1 MSFGIPV
8 RNGLGFGASSAM
20 ALAASFPYEGLITPG
35 VLSPLL
41 TFTRAQTGGSVATA
55 NELSA
60 WQTYAADTPRFV
72 VPTGGLLLEG
82 QRTNAITNPREPGG
96 IGWTLT
102 NIASVTPTTGP
113 DNVSGSASTINEG
126 SATGTHI
133 IQATIPSVYTTVH
146 TLSVLLRPGTCN
158 RARVLFG
165 GSGFGSSVAVSVLLS
180 GAGTI
185 TASGAGVTQA
195 NITATNGWY
204 RVQVSGL
211 SLASG
216 STLAQV
222 RMLSSTGT
230 ESYTGTNRT
239 LDVAWPQ
246 SEVSA
251 AFASTPILPPIA
263 TPGASTRGADLVT
276 APLSSLGIGSDG
288 ACTVLMTCQFSGLDA
303 TAIQRLLVLDDGTQN
318 NRIGFQQQNSNQ
330 LRVFRTTAGTS
341 TTATDA
347 TIATIGSQLAIGVSS
362 YGAGRVAASVNG
374 GVPVAVTGA
383 PTSGLTTI
391 RFGNDASGTTPMF
404 GTMAYCVVLPF
415 ALSDADLQAAVSAFP
430 VP

>member
-8 RNGLGFGASSAM
+8 RNGLGIGLPSAM
-20 ALAASFPYEGLITPG
+20 ALASSLPYEGLITPG
-35 VLSPLL
+35 IISPDL
-41 TFTRAQTGGSVATA
+41 TFTRTQAGNSVATG
-55 NELSA
+55 NELTA
-60 WQTYAADTPRFV
+60 WQTYVADTPRFV

-96 IGWTLT
+96 TGWTLT

-133 IQATIPSVYTTVH
+133 LQATIPSVYSTVH
-146 TLSVLLRPGTCN
+146 AFSVLLRPGTCN
-158 RARVLFG
+158 RARVTFG
-165 GSGFGSSVAVSVLLS
+165 GSAFGNGVTVSVLLS
-180 GAGTI
+180 GAGSI
-185 TASGAGVTQA
+185 TTSGASVVQSS
-195 NITATNGWY
+195 ITVTNGWY
-204 RVQVSGL
+204 RVQVSGS

-216 STLAQV
+216 STFAQV
-222 RMLSSTGT
+222 RMLSSTGS

-251 AFASTPILPPIA
+251 AFASTPILPPIG
-263 TPGASTRGADLVT
+263 TPGASTRGADLLS
-276 APLSSLGIGSDG
+276 APLASVDVSDDG
-288 ACTVLMTCQFSGLDA
+288 ACTVLWSGQFVGLD
-303 TAIQRLLVLDDGTQN
+303 TTSTQRLIAVDDGTIDN
-318 NRIGFQQQNSNQ
+318 CVGFQQQSGTSLQ
-330 LRVFRTTAGTS
+330 VFRTTAGASATD
-341 TTATDA
+341 TTATSA
-347 TIATIGSQLAIGVSS
+347 AVGAPLRIGVSID
-362 YGAGRVAASVNG
+362 GAGRVAASVNG

-383 PTSGLTTI
+383 PTSGLTTL
-391 RFGNDASGTTPMF
+391 RFGNDASGTAPMF